1 MRLSRFV
8 PLYAVLVLALALIG
22 GINQVRYRHQARLI
36 EHKAELHAL
45 IGELRGDAARIRGP
59 LAVGAWAR
67 HNGMVPSPE
76 VGQLRHVAYFPAP
89 EAQTAPSGLEVR
101 TIWR

>member
-1 MRLSRFV
+1 MRLTRFV
-8 PLYAVLVLALALIG
+8 PLYAGLVLTLALIG
-22 GINQVRYRHQARLI
+22 GFNQVRYRHQARLI

-45 IGELRGDAARIRGP
+45 ISDLRSEAALIRGP

-67 HNGMVPSPE
+67 QNGMVPSPE

-89 EAQTAPSGLEVR
+89 QTQTPPTGLEMR